1 MGLFS
6 RKKRT
11 EPPAEPPA
19 EAHAVENQSV
29 ITHLRLSDGEFGTAK
44 EREAVFAL
52 EGRIAD
58 AAARIGCRHDGNLFG
73 GGEVELFTYG
83 PDADALFA
91 VIQDSLRGFEVR
103 PGSYAVKRYGAAD
116 DHDAREERV
125 ELA

>member
-6 RKKRT
+6 RKQRT
-11 EPPAEPPA
+11 DAPADLPAEVSIGQDQA
-19 EAHAVENQSV
+19 V
-29 ITHLRLSDGEFGTAK
+29 ITHLRLSDDEFGTTE

-58 AAARIGCRHDGNLFG
+58 AAERIGCFHDGNEFG

-103 PGSYAVKRYGAAD
+103 PGSYAIKRYGAVED
-116 DHDAREERV
+116 PDVREERV